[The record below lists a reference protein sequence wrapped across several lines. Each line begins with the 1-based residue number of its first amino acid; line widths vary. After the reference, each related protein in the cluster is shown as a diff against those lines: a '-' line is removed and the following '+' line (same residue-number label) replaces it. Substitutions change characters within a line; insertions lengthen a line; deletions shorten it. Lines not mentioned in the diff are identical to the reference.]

1 MGIMKRT
8 TSNKFSIMPLAIML
22 IGMLCGAPVKAFS
35 QALDGDTASV
45 TVKPDADKPLTDI
58 TTGNVAELDTAN
70 LATDGDTASATLKPN
85 ADVPFT
91 EIDTTMVETPDTGSV
106 ESPVVPGGNEDI
118 KEPVVVDDA
127 TLRAMIVE
135 FIEEN
140 SYYDD
145 FNAIDSAFQVR
156 LGILNVETTIEDVHS
171 VLEEEF
177 DKINSADDIPGIDYF
192 VKKIMNSNKYQGGSG
207 LVGIEEVEVDEEKG
221 DGAIYD
227 LSGIRLPAQPRP
239 STAFTSRTARNTWPN
254 NVNENN
260 AMTVA
265 TGSST
270 AIIVNGM
277 T

>member
-1 MGIMKRT
+1 MPIVNKIVQPKNMGIMKRT
-8 TSNKFSIMPLAIML
+8 TSNKFFIMVLAIML
-22 IGMLCGAPVKAFS
+22 VGMLCGAPVKAFS

-45 TVKPDADKPLTDI
+45 
-58 TTGNVAELDTAN
+58 
-70 LATDGDTASATLKPN
+70 TLKPN

-156 LGILNVETTIEDVHS
+156 LEILNVETTIEDVHS
-171 VLEEEF
+171 VLKEEF
-177 DKINSADDIPGIDYF
+177 EKINSADDIPGIDYF

-227 LSGIRLPAQPRP
+227 LSGIRLPAPP
-239 STAFTSRTARNTWPN
+239 
-254 NVNENN
+254 EH
-260 AMTVA
+260 
-265 TGSST
+265 G
-270 AIIVNGM
+270 IYIKNGKKYLAK
-277 T
+277 

>member
-1 MGIMKRT
+1 MPIVNKIVQPKNMGIMKRT

-22 IGMLCGAPVKAFS
+22 VGMLCGAPVKAFS

-45 TVKPDADKPLTDI
+45 
-58 TTGNVAELDTAN
+58 
-70 LATDGDTASATLKPN
+70 TLKPN

-127 TLRAMIVE
+127 TLRAMMAE
-135 FIEEN
+135 FIEGSKVYN
-140 SYYDD
+140 D

-156 LGILNVETTIEDVHS
+156 LEILNVETTIEDVHS
-171 VLEEEF
+171 VLKEEF
-177 DKINSADDIPGIDYF
+177 EKINSADDIPGIDYF

-227 LSGIRLPAQPRP
+227 LSGIRLPAPP
-239 STAFTSRTARNTWPN
+239 
-254 NVNENN
+254 EH
-260 AMTVA
+260 
-265 TGSST
+265 G
-270 AIIVNGM
+270 IYIKNGKKYLAK
-277 T
+277 

>member
-1 MGIMKRT
+1 MPIVNKIVQPKNMGIMKRT
-8 TSNKFSIMPLAIML
+8 TSNKFFIMVLAIML
-22 IGMLCGAPVKAFS
+22 VGMLCGAPVKAFS

-45 TVKPDADKPLTDI
+45 
-58 TTGNVAELDTAN
+58 
-70 LATDGDTASATLKPN
+70 TLKPN

-91 EIDTTMVETPDTGSV
+91 EIDTTMVETPDTGTV
-106 ESPVVPGGNEDI
+106 ETPAVPDEDESS

-156 LGILNVETTIEDVHS
+156 LEILNVETTIEDVHS
-171 VLEEEF
+171 VLKEEF
-177 DKINSADDIPGIDYF
+177 EKINSADDIPGIDYF

-227 LSGIRLPAQPRP
+227 LSGIRLPAPP
-239 STAFTSRTARNTWPN
+239 
-254 NVNENN
+254 EH
-260 AMTVA
+260 
-265 TGSST
+265 G
-270 AIIVNGM
+270 IYIKNGKKYLAK
-277 T
+277 

>member
-1 MGIMKRT
+1 MPIVNKIVQPKNMGIMKRT
-8 TSNKFSIMPLAIML
+8 TSNKFFIMVLAIML
-22 IGMLCGAPVKAFS
+22 VGMLCGAPVKAFS
-35 QALDGDTASV
+35 QALDGDTAS
-45 TVKPDADKPLTDI
+45 I
-58 TTGNVAELDTAN
+58 
-70 LATDGDTASATLKPN
+70 SLKPN

-127 TLRAMIVE
+127 TLRTMIAE

-156 LGILNVETTIEDVHS
+156 LEILNVETTIEDVHS
-171 VLEEEF
+171 VLKEEF
-177 DKINSADDIPGIDYF
+177 EKINSADDIPGIDYF

-227 LSGIRLPAQPRP
+227 LYGIRLPAPP
-239 STAFTSRTARNTWPN
+239 
-254 NVNENN
+254 EH
-260 AMTVA
+260 
-265 TGSST
+265 G
-270 AIIVNGM
+270 IYIKNGKKYLAK
-277 T
+277 

>member
-1 MGIMKRT
+1 MRIMKRT
-8 TSNKFSIMPLAIML
+8 TPNKSFIMALAIML
-22 IGMLCGAPVKAFS
+22 VGMFSGVPVKTSAQS
-35 QALDGDTASV
+35 LDSDTASV
-45 TVKPDADKPLTDI
+45 TVTPDADLPFAGI
-58 TTGNVAELDTAN
+58 DTA
-70 LATDGDTASATLKPN
+70 
-85 ADVPFT
+85 
-91 EIDTTMVETPDTGSV
+91 MVATPDTGSV

-227 LSGIRLPAQPRP
+227 LSGIRLPAPP
-239 STAFTSRTARNTWPN
+239 
-254 NVNENN
+254 EH
-260 AMTVA
+260 
-265 TGSST
+265 G
-270 AIIVNGM
+270 IYIKNGKKYLAK
-277 T
+277 

>member
-1 MGIMKRT
+1 MPIVNKIVQPKNMGIMKRT
-8 TSNKFSIMPLAIML
+8 TSNKFFIMVLAIML
-22 IGMLCGAPVKAFS
+22 VGMLCGAPVKAFS

-45 TVKPDADKPLTDI
+45 
-58 TTGNVAELDTAN
+58 
-70 LATDGDTASATLKPN
+70 TLKPN

-171 VLEEEF
+171 VLKEEF
-177 DKINSADDIPGIDYF
+177 EKINSADDIPGIDYF

-227 LSGIRLPAQPRP
+227 PSGIRLPAPP
-239 STAFTSRTARNTWPN
+239 
-254 NVNENN
+254 EH
-260 AMTVA
+260 
-265 TGSST
+265 G
-270 AIIVNGM
+270 IYIKNGKKYLAK
-277 T
+277 

>member
-1 MGIMKRT
+1 MRIMKRT
-8 TSNKFSIMPLAIML
+8 TPNKSFIMALAIML
-22 IGMLCGAPVKAFS
+22 VGMFSGVPVKTSAQS
-35 QALDGDTASV
+35 LDSDTASV
-45 TVKPDADKPLTDI
+45 TVTPDADLPFAGI
-58 TTGNVAELDTAN
+58 DTA
-70 LATDGDTASATLKPN
+70 
-85 ADVPFT
+85 
-91 EIDTTMVETPDTGSV
+91 MVATPDTGSV

-171 VLEEEF
+171 VLKEEF
-177 DKINSADDIPGIDYF
+177 EKINSADDIPGIDYF

-227 LSGIRLPAQPRP
+227 LSGIRLPAPP
-239 STAFTSRTARNTWPN
+239 
-254 NVNENN
+254 EH
-260 AMTVA
+260 
-265 TGSST
+265 G
-270 AIIVNGM
+270 IYIKNGKKYLAK
-277 T
+277 

>member
-1 MGIMKRT
+1 MPIVNKIVQPKNMGIMKRT
-8 TSNKFSIMPLAIML
+8 TSNKFSIMVLAIMQV
-22 IGMLCGAPVKAFS
+22 GMLCGAPVKAFS

-45 TVKPDADKPLTDI
+45 
-58 TTGNVAELDTAN
+58 
-70 LATDGDTASATLKPN
+70 TLKPN

-156 LGILNVETTIEDVHS
+156 LEILNVETTIEDVHS
-171 VLEEEF
+171 VLKEEF
-177 DKINSADDIPGIDYF
+177 EKINSADDIPGIDYF

-227 LSGIRLPAQPRP
+227 LSGIRLPAPP
-239 STAFTSRTARNTWPN
+239 
-254 NVNENN
+254 EH
-260 AMTVA
+260 
-265 TGSST
+265 G
-270 AIIVNGM
+270 IYIKNGKKYLAK
-277 T
+277 

>member
-1 MGIMKRT
+1 MTIVNKIVQPKNMGIMKRT
-8 TSNKFSIMPLAIML
+8 TSNKFFIMVLAIML
-22 IGMLCGAPVKAFS
+22 VGMLCGAPVKAFS

-45 TVKPDADKPLTDI
+45 
-58 TTGNVAELDTAN
+58 
-70 LATDGDTASATLKPN
+70 TLKPN

-118 KEPVVVDDA
+118 KEPVVIDDA

-156 LGILNVETTIEDVHS
+156 LEILNVETTIEDVHS
-171 VLEEEF
+171 VLKEEF
-177 DKINSADDIPGIDYF
+177 EKINSADDIPGIDYF

-227 LSGIRLPAQPRP
+227 LSGIRLPAPP
-239 STAFTSRTARNTWPN
+239 
-254 NVNENN
+254 EH
-260 AMTVA
+260 
-265 TGSST
+265 G
-270 AIIVNGM
+270 IYIKNGKKYLAK
-277 T
+277 

>member
-1 MGIMKRT
+1 MPIVNKIVQPKNMGIMKRT
-8 TSNKFSIMPLAIML
+8 TSNKFFIMVLAIML
-22 IGMLCGAPVKAFS
+22 VGMLCGAPVKAFS

-45 TVKPDADKPLTDI
+45 
-58 TTGNVAELDTAN
+58 
-70 LATDGDTASATLKPN
+70 TLKPN

-91 EIDTTMVETPDTGSV
+91 EIDTTMVETPDTGTV
-106 ESPVVPGGNEDI
+106 ETPAVPDEDEGS

-156 LGILNVETTIEDVHS
+156 LEILNVETTIEDVHS
-171 VLEEEF
+171 VLKEEF
-177 DKINSADDIPGIDYF
+177 EKINSADDIPGIDYF

-227 LSGIRLPAQPRP
+227 LSGIRLPAPP
-239 STAFTSRTARNTWPN
+239 
-254 NVNENN
+254 EH
-260 AMTVA
+260 
-265 TGSST
+265 G
-270 AIIVNGM
+270 IYIKNGKKYLAK
-277 T
+277 

>member
-1 MGIMKRT
+1 MPIVNKIVQPKNMGIMKRT
-8 TSNKFSIMPLAIML
+8 TSNKFFIMVLAIML
-22 IGMLCGAPVKAFS
+22 VGMLCGAPVKAFS

-45 TVKPDADKPLTDI
+45 
-58 TTGNVAELDTAN
+58 
-70 LATDGDTASATLKPN
+70 TLKPN

-118 KEPVVVDDA
+118 KEPVIVDDA

-171 VLEEEF
+171 VLKEEF
-177 DKINSADDIPGIDYF
+177 EKINSADDIPGIDYF

-227 LSGIRLPAQPRP
+227 LSGIRLPAQP
-239 STAFTSRTARNTWPN
+239 
-254 NVNENN
+254 EH
-260 AMTVA
+260 
-265 TGSST
+265 G
-270 AIIVNGM
+270 IYIKNGKKYLAK
-277 T
+277 

>member
-1 MGIMKRT
+1 MPIVNKIVQPKNMGIMKRT
-8 TSNKFSIMPLAIML
+8 TSNKFFIMVLAIML
-22 IGMLCGAPVKAFS
+22 VGMFSGVPVKAFS

-45 TVKPDADKPLTDI
+45 
-58 TTGNVAELDTAN
+58 
-70 LATDGDTASATLKPN
+70 TLKPN

-127 TLRAMIVE
+127 TLRAMMAE
-135 FIEEN
+135 FIEESKVYN
-140 SYYDD
+140 D

-156 LGILNVETTIEDVHS
+156 LEILNVETTIEDVHS
-171 VLEEEF
+171 VLKEEF
-177 DKINSADDIPGIDYF
+177 EKINSADDIPGIDYF

-227 LSGIRLPAQPRP
+227 LSGIRLPAPP
-239 STAFTSRTARNTWPN
+239 
-254 NVNENN
+254 EH
-260 AMTVA
+260 
-265 TGSST
+265 G
-270 AIIVNGM
+270 IYIKNGKKYLAK
-277 T
+277 

>member
-1 MGIMKRT
+1 MPIVNKIVQPKNMGIMKRT
-8 TSNKFSIMPLAIML
+8 TSNKFFIMVLAIML
-22 IGMLCGAPVKAFS
+22 VGMLCGAPVKAFS

-45 TVKPDADKPLTDI
+45 
-58 TTGNVAELDTAN
+58 
-70 LATDGDTASATLKPN
+70 TLKPN

-127 TLRAMIVE
+127 TLRAMMAE
-135 FIEEN
+135 FIEESKVYN
-140 SYYDD
+140 D

-156 LGILNVETTIEDVHS
+156 LEILNVETTIEDVHS
-171 VLEEEF
+171 VLKEEF
-177 DKINSADDIPGIDYF
+177 EKINSADDIPGIDYF

-227 LSGIRLPAQPRP
+227 LSGIRLPAPP
-239 STAFTSRTARNTWPN
+239 
-254 NVNENN
+254 EH
-260 AMTVA
+260 
-265 TGSST
+265 G
-270 AIIVNGM
+270 IYIKNGKKYLAK
-277 T
+277 

>member
-1 MGIMKRT
+1 MPIVNKIVQPKNMGIMKRT
-8 TSNKFSIMPLAIML
+8 TSNKFFIMVLAIML
-22 IGMLCGAPVKAFS
+22 VGMLCGAPVKAFS

-45 TVKPDADKPLTDI
+45 
-58 TTGNVAELDTAN
+58 
-70 LATDGDTASATLKPN
+70 TLKPN

-91 EIDTTMVETPDTGSV
+91 EIDTTMVETPDTGTV
-106 ESPVVPGGNEDI
+106 ETPAVPEEDEGS

-156 LGILNVETTIEDVHS
+156 LEILNVETTIEDVHS
-171 VLEEEF
+171 VLKEEF
-177 DKINSADDIPGIDYF
+177 EKINSADDIPGIDYF

-207 LVGIEEVEVDEEKG
+207 LVGIEEVEVDEDKG

-227 LSGIRLPAQPRP
+227 LSGIRLPAPP
-239 STAFTSRTARNTWPN
+239 
-254 NVNENN
+254 EH
-260 AMTVA
+260 
-265 TGSST
+265 G
-270 AIIVNGM
+270 IYIKNGKKYLAK
-277 T
+277 

>member
-1 MGIMKRT
+1 MTIVNKIVQPKNMGIMKRT
-8 TSNKFSIMPLAIML
+8 TSNKSFIMALAIML
-22 IGMLCGAPVKAFS
+22 VGMLCAAPVKAFS

-45 TVKPDADKPLTDI
+45 
-58 TTGNVAELDTAN
+58 
-70 LATDGDTASATLKPN
+70 TLKPN

-127 TLRAMIVE
+127 TLRAMMAE
-135 FIEEN
+135 FIEESKVYN
-140 SYYDD
+140 D

-156 LGILNVETTIEDVHS
+156 LEILNVETTIEDVHS
-171 VLEEEF
+171 VLKEEF
-177 DKINSADDIPGIDYF
+177 EKINSADDIPGIDYF

-227 LSGIRLPAQPRP
+227 LSGIRLPAPP
-239 STAFTSRTARNTWPN
+239 
-254 NVNENN
+254 EH
-260 AMTVA
+260 
-265 TGSST
+265 G
-270 AIIVNGM
+270 IYIKNGKKYLAK
-277 T
+277 

>member
-1 MGIMKRT
+1 MPIVNKIVQPKNMGIMKRT
-8 TSNKFSIMPLAIML
+8 TSNKFFIMVLAIML
-22 IGMLCGAPVKAFS
+22 VGMLCGAPVKAFS

-45 TVKPDADKPLTDI
+45 
-58 TTGNVAELDTAN
+58 
-70 LATDGDTASATLKPN
+70 TLKPN

-91 EIDTTMVETPDTGSV
+91 EIDTTMVETPDTGTV
-106 ESPVVPGGNEDI
+106 ETPAVPDEDEGS

-156 LGILNVETTIEDVHS
+156 LEILNVETTIENVHS
-171 VLEEEF
+171 VLKEEF
-177 DKINSADDIPGIDYF
+177 EKINSADDIPGIDYF

-227 LSGIRLPAQPRP
+227 LSGIRLPAPP
-239 STAFTSRTARNTWPN
+239 
-254 NVNENN
+254 EH
-260 AMTVA
+260 
-265 TGSST
+265 G
-270 AIIVNGM
+270 IYIKNGKKYLAK
-277 T
+277 

>member
-1 MGIMKRT
+1 MPIVNKIVQPKNMGIMKRT
-8 TSNKFSIMPLAIML
+8 TSNKFFIMVLAIML
-22 IGMLCGAPVKAFS
+22 VGMLCGAPVKAFS

-45 TVKPDADKPLTDI
+45 
-58 TTGNVAELDTAN
+58 
-70 LATDGDTASATLKPN
+70 TLKPN

-91 EIDTTMVETPDTGSV
+91 EIDTTMVETPDTGTV
-106 ESPVVPGGNEDI
+106 ETPAVPDEDEGS

-156 LGILNVETTIEDVHS
+156 LEILNVETTIEDVHS
-171 VLEEEF
+171 VLKEEF
-177 DKINSADDIPGIDYF
+177 EKINSADDIPGIDYF

-207 LVGIEEVEVDEEKG
+207 LVGIEELEVDEEKG

-227 LSGIRLPAQPRP
+227 LSGIRLPAPP
-239 STAFTSRTARNTWPN
+239 
-254 NVNENN
+254 EH
-260 AMTVA
+260 
-265 TGSST
+265 G
-270 AIIVNGM
+270 IYIKNGKKYLAK
-277 T
+277 

>member
-1 MGIMKRT
+1 MPIVNKIVQPKNMGIMKRT
-8 TSNKFSIMPLAIML
+8 TSNKFFIMVLAIML
-22 IGMLCGAPVKAFS
+22 VGMLCGAPVKAFS

-45 TVKPDADKPLTDI
+45 TLKPDADKPLTDI

-70 LATDGDTASATLKPN
+70 LATDGDTASVTLKPN

-171 VLEEEF
+171 VLKEEF
-177 DKINSADDIPGIDYF
+177 EKINSADDIPGIDYF

-227 LSGIRLPAQPRP
+227 LSGIRLPAPP
-239 STAFTSRTARNTWPN
+239 
-254 NVNENN
+254 EH
-260 AMTVA
+260 
-265 TGSST
+265 G
-270 AIIVNGM
+270 IYIKNGKKYLAK
-277 T
+277 

>member
-1 MGIMKRT
+1 MPIVNKIVQPKNMGIMKRT
-8 TSNKFSIMPLAIML
+8 TSNKFFIMVLAIML
-22 IGMLCGAPVKAFS
+22 VGMLCGAPVKAFS

-45 TVKPDADKPLTDI
+45 
-58 TTGNVAELDTAN
+58 
-70 LATDGDTASATLKPN
+70 TLKPN

-106 ESPVVPGGNEDI
+106 ETPVVPGGNEDI

-156 LGILNVETTIEDVHS
+156 LEILNVETTIEDVHS
-171 VLEEEF
+171 VLKEEF
-177 DKINSADDIPGIDYF
+177 EKINSADDIPGIDYF

-227 LSGIRLPAQPRP
+227 LSGIRLPAPP
-239 STAFTSRTARNTWPN
+239 
-254 NVNENN
+254 EH
-260 AMTVA
+260 
-265 TGSST
+265 G
-270 AIIVNGM
+270 IYIKNGKKYLAK
-277 T
+277 

>member
-1 MGIMKRT
+1 MPIVNKIVQPKNMGIMKRT
-8 TSNKFSIMPLAIML
+8 TSNKFFIMVLAIML
-22 IGMLCGAPVKAFS
+22 VVMLCGAPVKAFS

-45 TVKPDADKPLTDI
+45 T
-58 TTGNVAELDTAN
+58 
-70 LATDGDTASATLKPN
+70 LKPN

-91 EIDTTMVETPDTGSV
+91 EIDTTVVATPDTGSV

-171 VLEEEF
+171 VLKEEF
-177 DKINSADDIPGIDYF
+177 EKINSADDIPGIDYF

-227 LSGIRLPAQPRP
+227 LSGIRLPAPP
-239 STAFTSRTARNTWPN
+239 
-254 NVNENN
+254 EH
-260 AMTVA
+260 
-265 TGSST
+265 G
-270 AIIVNGM
+270 IYIKNGKKYLAK
-277 T
+277 

>member
-1 MGIMKRT
+1 MPIVNKIVQPKNMGIMKRT
-8 TSNKFSIMPLAIML
+8 TSNKFFIMVLATML
-22 IGMLCGAPVKAFS
+22 VGMLCGAPVKAFS

-45 TVKPDADKPLTDI
+45 
-58 TTGNVAELDTAN
+58 
-70 LATDGDTASATLKPN
+70 TLKPN

-156 LGILNVETTIEDVHS
+156 LEILNVETTIEDVHS
-171 VLEEEF
+171 VLKEEF
-177 DKINSADDIPGIDYF
+177 EKINSADDIPGIDYF

-227 LSGIRLPAQPRP
+227 LSGIRLPAPP
-239 STAFTSRTARNTWPN
+239 
-254 NVNENN
+254 EH
-260 AMTVA
+260 
-265 TGSST
+265 G
-270 AIIVNGM
+270 IYIKNGKKYLAK
-277 T
+277 